1 MKDKKDNCMNNQN
14 KIENARIE
22 NIGLFYCGHGNRSFI
37 SIDLAG
43 KGWGISLQIPL
54 DDADKLI
61 KMFKNEPV
69 IKDIDT
75 GFYLHELKGVVVR
88 LLYDGNSFN
97 SKVIGI
103 GDVFAKET
111 SDFLLCHRV
120 I

>member
-1 MKDKKDNCMNNQN
+1 
-14 KIENARIE
+14 
-22 NIGLFYCGHGNRSFI
+22 
-37 SIDLAG
+37 
-43 KGWGISLQIPL
+43 
-54 DDADKLI
+54 
-61 KMFKNEPV
+61 MFKNEPV